1 MNSELIKLLAN
12 KGYRIT
18 KPRQAVF
25 QVLHDSHSPL
35 QIGEIAK
42 RCHSIDRVSVYRTIE
57 LFTQLGIAAAVPLG
71 WKQRY
76 ELTDPFK
83 AHHHHLHC
91 TLCGALIDIHSQK
104 LEQLVAAITSDY
116 GFIPREHKF
125 EVSGMC
131 SKCSQKPTL

>member
-1 MNSELIKLLAN
+1 MNSELVKILAA
-12 KGYRIT
+12 KGFRVT
-18 KPRQAVF
+18 KPRDTVF
-25 QVLHDSHSPL
+25 NVLHTSAHPL
-35 QIGEIAK
+35 EIGDIARK
-42 RCHSIDRVSVYRTIE
+42 CPAIDRVSVYRTIE

-91 TLCGALIDIHSQK
+91 SQCGKLIDIHSQK

-116 GFIPREHKF
+116 GFTPQEHKF
-125 EVSGMC
+125 EVSGLC
-131 SKCSQKPTL
+131 QDCKTS